1 MEYST
6 SIAGYVK
13 SFLDADGWHYKFS
26 EDSHIFDFTLT
37 LNGKL
42 QQVHYNLLIRKF
54 DYSVYAICPMS
65 AKDCLPQMA
74 EFISRANYGL
84 ANGNFE
90 LDFRDG
96 EIRYKCFVNCHDTV
110 PGTQAIK
117 DSIYIPASMF
127 NKYSD
132 GILSVLFN
140 MKTPT
145 QAVADCEAN

>member
-1 MEYST
+1 MDYST
-6 SIAGYVK
+6 SIFNYVK
-13 SFLDADGWHYKFS
+13 SFLDSDDWHYSFS
-26 EDSHIFDFTLT
+26 EDSHTFDFNLT
-37 LNGKL
+37 LKSKL
-42 QQVHYNLLIRKF
+42 QRVHYKVLIRKF

-96 EIRYKCFVNCHDTV
+96 EIRYKCFVNCDDTI
-110 PGTQAIK
+110 PGIQTIK

-127 NKYSD
+127 NKYSE
-132 GILSVLFN
+132 GILSVLFG
-140 MKTPT
+140 MKSPA
-145 QAVADCEAN
+145 QAVADCE